1 MHPLTSRHDTN
12 TSQWNRCHA
21 AGDGPDPQ
29 DEVFANF
36 QHLDERERNLYA
48 IEKELIVGW
57 TTALL
62 LTAESLHPFLIGKE
76 GLMRAMHPTHRERE
90 RERDGFY

>member
-29 DEVFANF
+29 DDVFANF
-36 QHLDERERNLYA
+36 QPLDEHERNLYA
-48 IEKELIVGW
+48 IEKELMDHRVIVNSRVF
-57 TTALL
+57 A
-62 LTAESLHPFLIGKE
+62 PFF
-76 GLMRAMHPTHRERE
+76 
-90 RERDGFY
+90 DW